1 MRNLKINKRM
11 QKYLLLAAMALML
24 ISVAV
29 LADVIYYY
37 KGVITATVSQAPLT
51 FYSGKNFTYTT
62 PTGTTCTVPLNSYAG
77 SYANFTATSQG
88 FTATIQLTNASYAY
102 FYHALGLMVNTPG
115 WIYVTNVTI
124 SGTPIIEQLTIV
136 IQNAYTGQSVCSFTV
151 ITNAAPIQGTTNACS
166 LSTGP
171 YLISVIAQPI
181 SSLSTNENETVTLY
195 FGYNIVSSVT
205 VPLPPI
211 SG

>member
-1 MRNLKINKRM
+1 MRNEKMR
-11 QKYLLLAAMALML
+11 KYVLLTMVVLML
-24 ISVAV
+24 ISVVV
-29 LADVIYYY
+29 LAHVIYYY
-37 KGVITATVSQAPLT
+37 KGVITATVSQSPLV

-62 PTGTTCTVPLNSYAG
+62 PTGTTCTAPLNSYAG

-102 FYHALGLMVNTPG
+102 FYHALGLVVNTPG
-115 WIYVTNVTI
+115 WIYITNVTI

-136 IQNAYTGQSVCSFTV
+136 IQNTYTGQSVCSFT
-151 ITNAAPIQGTTNACS
+151 IIANAEPIQGTTNACA

-171 YLISVIAQPI
+171 YFISVIAQPI
-181 SSLSTNENETVTLY
+181 SSLSTGETETVTLY
-195 FGYNIVSSVT
+195 FGYNVVSNAT

>member
-1 MRNLKINKRM
+1 MRTFKINGKTR
-11 QKYLLLAAMALML
+11 KYLLIAAIALML
-24 ISVAV
+24 ISVVA

-37 KGVITATVSQAPLT
+37 KGVITASVSQAPLT

-77 SYANFTATSQG
+77 NYANFTATSQG
-88 FTATIQLTNASYAY
+88 FTAKIQLTNASYTY
-102 FYHALGLMVNTPG
+102 FYHALGLLANTPG
-115 WIYVTNVTI
+115 WIYITNVTI

-136 IQNAYTGQSVCSFTV
+136 IQNAYTGQSVCSFT
-151 ITNAAPIQGTTNACS
+151 IIANAEPIQGTTNACA
-166 LSTGP
+166 LNTGP

-181 SSLSTNENETVTLY
+181 ASLSTGESETVTLY
-195 FGYNIVSSVT
+195 FGYNIMSNAT